1 MKHIIITIGRE
12 YGSGGRLVAQQ
23 LSDKLG
29 IPFYD
34 KELIQKVAK
43 KTGFSENYIRATE
56 QQRPTNSFIY
66 DLYCAVQTP
75 SIPEQVFIAQAKV
88 IKEAAERGSCVIV
101 GRCADY
107 VLRERE
113 DCLRVFVSAPIG
125 ERVRRAREVYGVDEA
140 NLEAYVIR
148 QDKSRASYYNYFSTG
163 RWGDKSC
170 YDLCVNTRIGIEN
183 AVAVIEAAAQGMLEG
198 LR

>member
-1 MKHIIITIGRE
+1 MKHIVITIGRE

-23 LSDKLG
+23 LADRLD

-43 KTGFSENYIRATE
+43 KTGFSENYIRNAE

-88 IKEAAERGSCVIV
+88 IKEAAQQGSCVIV

-107 VLRERE
+107 VLRDRE
-113 DCLRVFVSAPIG
+113 DCLRVFVCAPMDQ
-125 ERVRRAREVYGVDEA
+125 RVRRAREVYGVDEA
-140 NLEAYVIR
+140 NVEAFVIR

-183 AVAVIEAAAQGMLEG
+183 AVSVIEAAVRGMQEG